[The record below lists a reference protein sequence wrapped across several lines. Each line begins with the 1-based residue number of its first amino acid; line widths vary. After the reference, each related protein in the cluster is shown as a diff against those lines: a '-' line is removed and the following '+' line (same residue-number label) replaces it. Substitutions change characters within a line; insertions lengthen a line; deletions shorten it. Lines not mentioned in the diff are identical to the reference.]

1 MYIVMELIDGG
12 ELFEKLA
19 NTGKYSEP
27 DAKKICWRILKAV
40 EYMHDNKVVHRDLKP
55 ENILLTRNDKTMIKI
70 TDFGLAKVYIIVIYY
85 FEFFSFVLLFLF
97 LFLLYY
103 FRW

>member
-1 MYIVMELIDGG
+1 MELIDGG

-85 FEFFSFVLLFLF
+85 FEF
-97 LFLLYY
+97 YY
-103 FRW
+103 FFSYFFYIILDGNK

>member
-1 MYIVMELIDGG
+1 MELIDGG

-70 TDFGLAKVYIIVIYY
+70 TDFGLAKVYNCY
-85 FEFFSFVLLFLF
+85 
-97 LFLLYY
+97 
-103 FRW
+103 